1 MHGRRRVTVEH
12 TESLHGRNLLRHL
25 IRVLESLLVHHR
37 NLGAVRLHRLALGGA
52 VTIDCRL
59 HALISRIELALNTPG
74 ENRAVL
80 VIFKNLQ
87 GAVHDLVHAHV
98 VGVAVAAVRIVG
110 DQNIRVEGADSGNQS
125 LSLRFQRLRGQRISR
140 RHRVGDGLTL
150 RAPRHA
156 GVTVQ
161 RQRALRNGGFLPQE
175 ELLLHAQ
182 RLDSA
187 GKLTGAILAQRLT
200 VITAAGLTDLQVMQL
215 LGDDLTQ
222 LTAGSGQQVHLR
234 ALLRIVRHGC
244 AGRGG
249 FVVRVC
255 MHKQDACLLRIVVIR
270 QQVTA
275 RAGGDALTLRGVAGG
290 RRIRLS
296 VLGFRHRLSLSY
308 AGLGFLDGQSA
319 PAIYIV
325 EWQTLS
331 SGQVPP
337 PCRRIILSYTL
348 ACTARGVQAFRKQ
361 F

>member
-1 MHGRRRVTVEH
+1 M
-12 TESLHGRNLLRHL
+12 
-25 IRVLESLLVHHR
+25 
-37 NLGAVRLHRLALGGA
+37 RLHRLTLGGA
-52 VTIDCRL
+52 VTVNSSL
-59 HALISRIELALNTPG
+59 HALISRIEFALNAPG

-80 VIFKNLQ
+80 VIFKDLQ
-87 GAVHDLVHAHV
+87 GTVHNLVHAHV

-110 DQNIRVEGADSGNQS
+110 DQNIRGEGTDSGNQR

-140 RHRVGDGLTL
+140 RHRVSDGLTL
-150 RAPRHA
+150 RTPRHA

-161 RQRALRNGGFLPQE
+161 RQRALRNGGFLTQE

-187 GKLTGAILAQRLT
+187 GKLTGAVLAQRLT

-215 LGDDLTQ
+215 LGNDLTQ

-234 ALLRIVRHGC
+234 ALLRIVRHGR

-249 FVVRVC
+249 LIIRVC
-255 MHKQDACLLRIVVIR
+255 MHKQDARLLRIVVIR

-325 EWQTLS
+325 DQQTLS
-331 SGQVPP
+331 SGRVPP

>member
-1 MHGRRRVTVEH
+1 MHGRGRVTVEH

-25 IRVLESLLVHHR
+25 IRVLESLLVHDR
-37 NLGAVRLHRLALGGA
+37 DLGAVRLHCLSLGGSIT
-52 VTIDCRL
+52 VNSGLQTLICRV
-59 HALISRIELALNTPG
+59 ELALNTPG

-87 GAVHDLVHAHV
+87 GTAHNLVHAHV

-110 DQNIRVEGADSGNQS
+110 DQNIGGEGADSGDQR
-125 LSLRFQRLRGQRISR
+125 LSLRFQRLRGQRILR

-150 RAPRHA
+150 RTPRHA

-161 RQRALRNGGFLPQE
+161 RQRTLSDSGLLPQE
-175 ELLLHAQ
+175 ELLLHTQ
-182 RLDSA
+182 RLNSA
-187 GKLTGAILAQRLT
+187 GKLTGTVLAQRLT
-200 VITAAGLTDLQVMQL
+200 VITATGLTDLQVVQL
-215 LGDDLTQ
+215 LGNDLAQ

-234 ALLRIVRHGC
+234 TLLCVVRHGR

-255 MHKQDACLLRIVVIR
+255 MHEQDACLLRIVVIR

-308 AGLGFLDGQSA
+308 AGSGFLDGQ
-319 PAIYIV
+319 
-325 EWQTLS
+325 
-331 SGQVPP
+331 
-337 PCRRIILSYTL
+337 
-348 ACTARGVQAFRKQ
+348 
-361 F
+361 